1 MIVEGDEEGQEG
13 WKREIDP
20 SSHWA
25 GVVTQLAE
33 CSLTISESPRS
44 LAARELDVVAN
55 TCNLSTGEVEAE
67 AEDSKFKVIPW
78 LQSKFKTSLR
88 YVRP

>member
-13 WKREIDP
+13 WKREREP

-33 CSLTISESPRS
+33 CSLTISESPS
-44 LAARELDVVAN
+44 SI
-55 TCNLSTGEVEAE
+55 TSST
-67 AEDSKFKVIPW
+67 
-78 LQSKFKTSLR
+78 
-88 YVRP
+88 